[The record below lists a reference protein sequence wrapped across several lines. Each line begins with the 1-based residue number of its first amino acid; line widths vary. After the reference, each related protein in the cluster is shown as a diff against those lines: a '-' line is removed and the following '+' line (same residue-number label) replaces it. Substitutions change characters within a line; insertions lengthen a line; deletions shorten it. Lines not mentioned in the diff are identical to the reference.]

1 MMHSDKRPLPA
12 MMVPAIPSYPPQGS
26 VYCSLLSL
34 KSRYWPSSAFTGW
47 WQSSNHW
54 VKCRP
59 SHNSHPLLNMF
70 LTQDGEFKISL
81 ILVCSFPS
89 SSLIL
94 LSIDSLS
101 LSFSTI
107 RNRPPMEQTQ
117 DPRRGESRASV
128 NPSSIHFA
136 SLSLSLSLSQVLFQW
151 EKCTPSLFYM
161 DTRETCPPDPS

>member
-47 WQSSNHW
+47 WRSSNHW

-136 SLSLSLSLSQVLFQW
+136 SLSLSLSQVLFQW

>member
-26 VYCSLLSL
+26 VYCSSLSL

-47 WQSSNHW
+47 WQLSNHW

-101 LSFSTI
+101 LSSFSPLT
-107 RNRPPMEQTQ
+107 
-117 DPRRGESRASV
+117 
-128 NPSSIHFA
+128 
-136 SLSLSLSLSQVLFQW
+136 LSLSHSLPLGIVLQW
-151 EKCTPSLFYM
+151 NKPKTLEEVSLV
-161 DTRETCPPDPS
+161 PL